1 MESLAHKAK
10 EHWKNVRP
18 RMYAELKASGKL
30 DELAQAAARSTREA
44 VAALVEKGWSDDQ
57 AWEAVREDW
66 VFLPSEEDLPNL
78 GENPDS
84 FPDPANPL
92 PTTTASQKRMT
103 KNRGPS

>member
-1 MESLAHKAK
+1 MESLAHQAK
-10 EHWKNVRP
+10 EHWKKLRP
-18 RMYAELKASGKL
+18 RMYTELKASGDL
-30 DELAQAAARSTREA
+30 EPLARAAAERTRKAHANLIEQ
-44 VAALVEKGWSDDQ
+44 GWAPDQ
-57 AWEAVREDW
+57 AWEAVRENW

>member
-1 MESLAHKAK
+1 MESLAHLAI
-10 EHWKNVRP
+10 EHWQKVRP
-18 RMYAELKASGKL
+18 KLYAELKASGDL
-30 DELAQAAARSTREA
+30 ERLARAAAKRTREA
-44 VAALVEKGWSDDQ
+44 HANLIEQGWAPDQ

-66 VFLPSEEDLPNL
+66 VFLPSEEDQPNL

>member
-1 MESLAHKAK
+1 MESLAHQAK
-10 EHWKNVRP
+10 EHWKKLRP

-30 DELAQAAARSTREA
+30 DELAQDAARRTREM
-44 VAALVEKGWSDDQ
+44 VADLIEKGWSHDQ
-57 AWEAVREDW
+57 AWEGVREQF
-66 VFLPSEEDLPNL
+66 VFLPSEEDQLNL

-92 PTTTASQKRMT
+92 PTTTASQKRLT